1 MSFRFFC
8 LACIKPS
15 FVSEC
20 KETEAD
26 FPIFGM
32 MCCGAAQKHAHTH
45 IKCSPQLD
53 VYDWQLFTISIR
65 ILRAVFSPFL
75 PFAVVSFH
83 PMNAVIYCVVFGTHK
98 HITIWSLSHLH
109 MVKSVYV
116 IFRFSIS
123 LCHRI
128 LAIDD
133 DDTRLQLT
141 YSALDIFYSLLSQ
154 KHYNFLA
161 KDRAQPYHPLKN
173 RNVKHYTY
181 SFHTDTLKNTRTH
194 IQSPDIRS
202 YRFSSC
208 VTSCALFLC
217 AHFSMSFSVYALL
230 FPFL

>member
-32 MCCGAAQKHAHTH
+32 ICCEAAQKHAHTH
-45 IKCSPQLD
+45 QMFAAARRVRLATFYYFNSDFAGGFFPL
-53 VYDWQLFTISIR
+53 LS
-65 ILRAVFSPFL
+65 
-75 PFAVVSFH
+75 FAVVSFH

-133 DDTRLQLT
+133 DVTRLQLT

-161 KDRAQPYHPLKN
+161 KDRAQPLKN

-208 VTSCALFLC
+208 ITSCALFLS